1 LSSEFVIFIA
11 MKNYLFTAQIEKD
24 KETGMYV
31 GIVPNL
37 PGAYSQAETLDE
49 LRANLEEV
57 IQLCLEELT
66 EEDISNLSDFI
77 GFQQISVA
85 V

>member
-1 LSSEFVIFIA
+1 

-24 KETGMYV
+24 KETGCYV

-37 PGAYSQAETLDE
+37 PGAHTQAETLDE
-49 LRANLEEV
+49 LRSNLEEV
-57 IQLCLEELT
+57 IQLCLEELS
-66 EEDISNLSDFI
+66 EEELSHLSDFV

>member
-1 LSSEFVIFIA
+1 MSSEFVIFIA

>member
-1 LSSEFVIFIA
+1 MKSLSLSI

-24 KETGMYV
+24 KETGFYV

-37 PGAYSQAETLDE
+37 PGAHTQAETLDE
-49 LRANLEEV
+49 LRNNLEEV
-57 IQLCLEELT
+57 IQLCLEELS
-66 EEDISNLSDFI
+66 EEERSHLSDFV